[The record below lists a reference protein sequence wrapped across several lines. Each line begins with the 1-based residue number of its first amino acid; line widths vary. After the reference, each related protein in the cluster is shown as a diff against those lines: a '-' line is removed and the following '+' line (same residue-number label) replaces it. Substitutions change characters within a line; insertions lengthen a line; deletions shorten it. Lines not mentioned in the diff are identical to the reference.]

1 MIDFLE
7 LILELVNVK
16 SRNELVALLVI
27 GGVLANLWNS
37 NTSTYKKTKSSY
49 TPSKKTYKRKSSYK
63 SRSRRYRR

>member
-27 GGVLANLWNS
+27 GGVLSIICFLYEIILFIFVS
-37 NTSTYKKTKSSY
+37 NV
-49 TPSKKTYKRKSSYK
+49 PSNGLYQFI
-63 SRSRRYRR
+63 

>member
-27 GGVLANLWNS
+27 GGVLAIIYFLYEIILFIFVS
-37 NTSTYKKTKSSY
+37 NV
-49 TPSKKTYKRKSSYK
+49 PSNGLY
-63 SRSRRYRR
+63 

>member
-27 GGVLANLWNS
+27 DGVLAIIYYLFLV
-37 NTSTYKKTKSSY
+37 
-49 TPSKKTYKRKSSYK
+49 
-63 SRSRRYRR
+63 

>member
-27 GGVLANLWNS
+27 GGVLAIIYFLYEIILFIFVGNVLLNGL
-37 NTSTYKKTKSSY
+37 YQFI
-49 TPSKKTYKRKSSYK
+49 
-63 SRSRRYRR
+63 

>member
-27 GGVLANLWNS
+27 GGVLAIICFLYEIILFIFVGNVL
-37 NTSTYKKTKSSY
+37 
-49 TPSKKTYKRKSSYK
+49 PL
-63 SRSRRYRR
+63 

>member
-27 GGVLANLWNS
+27 GGVLAIICFLYEIILFIFVS
-37 NTSTYKKTKSSY
+37 NV
-49 TPSKKTYKRKSSYK
+49 PSNGLYQFI
-63 SRSRRYRR
+63 